1 MILTRLKTDLG
12 DANYK
17 NWHEKSI
24 DVPIL
29 HQIFFNLY
37 FTGMSDTILGF
48 NKSNVVLAAGIA
60 GAAFLGY
67 CIYFDH
73 KRINAPDYKDKIR
86 QSQCFNNIF
95 PSDFYLKTTY
105 FLSERRAQAGAGG
118 MAPRRPAAAGNDAAP
133 DVTDPS
139 QMQRFFLQEVQLGE
153 ELMAAGNVDEG
164 AVHIANAVMLCG
176 ESQQLL
182 SIFQQTLSEDQFRA
196 VVQQLPSTREV
207 SGF

>member
-1 MILTRLKTDLG
+1 
-12 DANYK
+12 
-17 NWHEKSI
+17 
-24 DVPIL
+24 
-29 HQIFFNLY
+29 
-37 FTGMSDTILGF
+37 MSDTILGF

-86 QSQCFNNIF
+86 QKRRNQAGGGTSI
-95 PSDFYLKTTY
+95 
-105 FLSERRAQAGAGG
+105 RRA
-118 MAPRRPAAAGNDAAP
+118 PAAGNEILP

-153 ELMAAGNVDEG
+153 ELMAAGNIEEG

-182 SIFQQTLSEDQFRA
+182 SIFQQTLSEEQFRA
-196 VVQQLPSTREV
+196 VVQQLPSTRERLADLFGSKAEEV
-207 SGF
+207 DNEPPLVQYIGDGPPPPQIQELIDDTDDLE

>member
-1 MILTRLKTDLG
+1 
-12 DANYK
+12 
-17 NWHEKSI
+17 
-24 DVPIL
+24 
-29 HQIFFNLY
+29 
-37 FTGMSDTILGF
+37 MSDTLFGF
-48 NKSNVVLAAGIA
+48 NKSNVVLAAGVA

-86 QSQCFNNIF
+86 Q
-95 PSDFYLKTTY
+95 K
-105 FLSERRAQAGAGG
+105 RRAQAGSGG
-118 MAPRRPAAAGNDAAP
+118 MAARRPPAGGNEMAP

-153 ELMAAGNVDEG
+153 ELMAAGNVEEG

-182 SIFQQTLSEDQFRA
+182 SIFQQTLSEEQFRA
-196 VVQQLPSTREV
+196 VVQQLPSTRERLADMFGARADEAENEPPLV
-207 SGF
+207 QYLGDGPPPAQIQELIDDTDDLE